1 MRLTLHAAL
10 SISLM
15 QQHKRQQNKEQNPCK
30 TLKQKLIAKSKTTY
44 TPTPHAAITPDMAVA
59 AQALILA
66 GWRPPNPKLAQLEKD
81 KERLD
86 WLASTE
92 QNTGQVLLPTDC
104 VVKNVGS
111 LRGAIDSAMRIS
123 RIEAMAEKL

>member
-1 MRLTLHAAL
+1 MHNLKAKAHSEIKNHLHAN
-10 SISLM
+10 
-15 QQHKRQQNKEQNPCK
+15 QD
-30 TLKQKLIAKSKTTY
+30 
-44 TPTPHAAITPDMAVA
+44 AAITPDMAIA

-66 GWRPPNPKLAQLEKD
+66 GWRPSNPKQAQLEKD

-92 QNTGQVLLPTDC
+92 QSTGQVLLPTDC

-111 LRGAIDSAMRIS
+111 LRGAIDAAMRNS
-123 RIEAMAEKL
+123 RLDAMAEKP

>member
-1 MRLTLHAAL
+1 MQNLKAKAHSEIKNYLHA
-10 SISLM
+10 
-15 QQHKRQQNKEQNPCK
+15 N
-30 TLKQKLIAKSKTTY
+30 
-44 TPTPHAAITPDMAVA
+44 PHAAITPDMAVA

-111 LRGAIDSAMRIS
+111 LRGAIDSAMRNS